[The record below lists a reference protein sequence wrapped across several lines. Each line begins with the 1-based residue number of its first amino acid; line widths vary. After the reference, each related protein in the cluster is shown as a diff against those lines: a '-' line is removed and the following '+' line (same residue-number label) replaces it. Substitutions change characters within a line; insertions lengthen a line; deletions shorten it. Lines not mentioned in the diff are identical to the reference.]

1 MRAVTVC
8 DLYSLDRDDFD
19 TILQKFPKMKRTM
32 HDAAEERL
40 AQLRDTYGP
49 GWMQNEQSQTNINQS
64 AYHSALLLQQ
74 STLDYLHVVESGETV
89 TQSGSYRSSGAAAAA
104 TVVGEQQSRPVE
116 SGTSVVSLQV
126 ASGPQLPSG
135 LSVPTD
141 SPEFTKPEKVV

>member
-8 DLYSLDRDDFD
+8 DLYSLDRNDFE

-49 GWMQNEQSQTNINQS
+49 GWMQTDTNPS

-74 STLDYLHVVESGETV
+74 STSRTLDYLRVAESGETV
-89 TQSGSYRSSGAAAAA
+89 TQSGSYRYSGAAATA
-104 TVVGEQQSRPVE
+104 VGEQQSR
-116 SGTSVVSLQV
+116 TS
-126 ASGPQLPSG
+126 LPSG